1 MKKLAGDSQT
11 RGSQPL
17 RPAVTLALRHIPGS
31 DDSDATRPCPVGP
44 RGDGGKMAAA
54 GSLER
59 SFVELSGAER
69 ERPRHFRE
77 FTARGVGTE
86 RAWGNGS
93 HCFPSGSSSTT
104 LAYSLVCPS
113 PHVQSLC
120 VHPTLTSFSFS
131 HVLLCAQSVPCTLFP
146 QHSSVP
152 DIPREPRVRADH
164 IHFAGTANAVFGAVK
179 YSESAG
185 GFYYVE
191 SGKLFSVTRN
201 RFIHW

>member
-1 MKKLAGDSQT
+1 MLPLSAPLTAPRRKLAGDSLT

-86 RAWGNGS
+86 RAWGKGATTSLRARQVRLWPPSWFVQVHMSKACAS
-93 HCFPSGSSSTT
+93 H
-104 LAYSLVCPS
+104 
-113 PHVQSLC
+113 
-120 VHPTLTSFSFS
+120 
-131 HVLLCAQSVPCTLFP
+131 
-146 QHSSVP
+146 P
-152 DIPREPRVRADH
+152 D
-164 IHFAGTANAVFGAVK
+164 FFL
-179 YSESAG
+179 
-185 GFYYVE
+185 
-191 SGKLFSVTRN
+191 LFSRPVVCTVSPL
-201 RFIHW
+201 HSVSSALLSA